1 MGFETPIMLAVL
13 RLAALAWRV
22 PEQPVALEAYCQAV
36 VRRGFLHCGC
46 TSDFLEAEFT
56 PGDARLVIDLL
67 SVSYTKDRGD
77 EPAAARVYRTYSVHQ
92 IDRVAAQLFS
102 ARHDLANAC
111 PLNFET
117 AD

>member
-1 MGFETPIMLAVL
+1 MGFEATIVLAVL
-13 RLAALAWRV
+13 RLTALAWKIT
-22 PEQPVALEAYCQAV
+22 EHPVALEAYCQAV

-46 TSDFLEAEFT
+46 TTDFLESEFM

-67 SVSYTKDRGD
+67 GISYAKDRGD
-77 EPAAARVYRTYSVHQ
+77 EPVAAKLYRTYPVEH
-92 IDRVAAQLFS
+92 IDRAAKQFFRVRLE
-102 ARHDLANAC
+102 LANAC